1 MVGEALVDVIVR
13 DGAETPHVGGSPLNV
28 AVGLAR
34 LAVDTVFHSQFGG
47 DGPGLSI
54 AAHLAASGVSLTP
67 ATVTAGS
74 TSIARALIGGDGAAR
89 YEFDIRW
96 DPAAPDVPLEEFSVV
111 HTGSIATAVQP
122 GAASVERLIASS
134 KARSVITFDP
144 NIRPALMGDHAEAVS
159 RVERFVALS
168 DVVKASDEDL
178 DWLYPGAELDDVLAS
193 WRALGPALVVATRGA
208 SGSSSVAGA
217 EIVRLPSRKIEVV
230 DTVGSG
236 DSFMAGLIAAL
247 AARGLCDSPE
257 RLRSLGGDEQIEVV
271 EFATTC
277 AAITTSRA
285 GANPP
290 TLAELAD

>member
-1 MVGEALVDVIVR
+1 MGEALVDVIVR

-28 AVGLAR
+28 AIGLAR
-34 LAVDTVFHSQFGG
+34 LGVDTVFHSQFGD

-54 AAHLAASGVSLTP
+54 AAHLAESGVGTTP
-67 ATVTAGS
+67 TTVTS
-74 TSIARALIGGDGAAR
+74 SPTSIARAVIGADGAAR

-96 DPAAPDVPLEEFSVV
+96 DPSAPDVPLGDFSVV
-111 HTGSIATAVQP
+111 HTGSIATALRP
-122 GAASVERLIASS
+122 GAETVLLLLESAKL
-134 KARSVITFDP
+134 RSVITFDP
-144 NIRPALMGDHAEAVS
+144 NIRPALMGDHAEAVA

-178 DWLYPGAELDDVLAS
+178 EWLYPGTELDEVLAS

-208 SGSSSVAGA
+208 SGSLSLAGD
-217 EIVRLPSRKIEVV
+217 EVVEVPSRAVDV
-230 DTVGSG
+230 ADTVGSG

-247 AARGLCDSPE
+247 AARGLCDSPQ
-257 RLRSLGGDEQIEVV
+257 RLRSIRRDEQVEAV
-271 EFATTC
+271 EFATRC

-290 TLAELAD
+290 LLAELA